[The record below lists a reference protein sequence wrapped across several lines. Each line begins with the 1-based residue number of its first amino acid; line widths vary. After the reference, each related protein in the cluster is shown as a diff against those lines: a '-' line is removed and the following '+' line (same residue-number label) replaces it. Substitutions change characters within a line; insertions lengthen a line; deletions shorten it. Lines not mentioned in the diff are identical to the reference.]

1 MRALVRRVVPFRAR
15 RAVWRARRT
24 LPRVAQPLSLVLPP
38 AHSPERPV
46 FVIGCPRAG
55 TSVLLRLLVQSP
67 ELRSVQNEGHILW
80 DPFHHPRER
89 GWDSDAL
96 GAEDVS
102 DRERRYI
109 NLAIRLMVRDR
120 RFVDKTPENCLRIP
134 YLRALFP
141 DASFIFLRRRA
152 ADNVSSL
159 MDGWRARPRFVT
171 YRLPERLE
179 GLGPLSGDR
188 WSFVLV
194 PGWRELRSS
203 PLEEICASQYVAC
216 NEAALEARETID
228 PGSWVDVSYEQ
239 LVSSPVKTTRRIF
252 DELGLAFSRP
262 VATAAASLARTP
274 GPTAL
279 TPPRP
284 GKWRDHNRAAIE
296 RIRPL
301 VTPTE
306 RRLWRDAAPRVDR
319 KRAA

>member
-1 MRALVRRVVPFRAR
+1 MRALVRRAVPFRAR
-15 RAVWRARRT
+15 RAIWRARRS
-24 LPRVAQPLSLVLPP
+24 LPGLPNRYRSFCRRLP
-38 AHSPERPV
+38 PERPV

-179 GLGPLSGDR
+179 GLGPAERRS
-188 WSFVLV
+188 V
-194 PGWRELRSS
+194 ELRPRS
-203 PLEEICASQYVAC
+203 PLARAPVL
-216 NEAALEARETID
+216 AAGGDL
-228 PGSWVDVSYEQ
+228 
-239 LVSSPVKTTRRIF
+239 
-252 DELGLAFSRP
+252 RP
-262 VATAAASLARTP
+262 SV
-274 GPTAL
+274 
-279 TPPRP
+279 
-284 GKWRDHNRAAIE
+284 H
-296 RIRPL
+296 
-301 VTPTE
+301 
-306 RRLWRDAAPRVDR
+306 RL
-319 KRAA
+319 